1 MLLSLLVWE
10 IGVENGLQKLEVI
23 EFRYKEIKIEGLKD
37 MNLKF
42 DQLNIINPAPNLKG
56 LIIIVDFIMKLGGQ
70 QQTSQEQLVHIAPS
84 KHKILTIQ
92 IVPINVDQGND
103 QALRLE
109 VGLEMNAV
117 DVGLEVD
124 VQQDAR
130 VER

>member
-1 MLLSLLVWE
+1 M
-10 IGVENGLQKLEVI
+10 
-23 EFRYKEIKIEGLKD
+23 
-37 MNLKF
+37 
-42 DQLNIINPAPNLKG
+42 
-56 LIIIVDFIMKLGGQ
+56 
-70 QQTSQEQLVHIAPS
+70 HIAPS

-92 IVPINVDQGND
+92 IVPINVDQGNN